1 MSLTNGGAAFA
12 LFILFKDGEEE
23 NMKEATK
30 NTVLRV
36 FQTAQCSSARYIWG
50 VACSAASILL
60 SGLPFY
66 TVYRIVRIFLEASL
80 NDTAVDVSA
89 AWLWA
94 GITVAGIVVG
104 IALSIAG
111 SFICHSCAFHALYG
125 LRMRI
130 LDHMGRLD
138 LGFFTGGQSGAVQKA
153 MSDNIEKM
161 ESIIAH
167 DVSNLI
173 GAGLLLASL
182 SALLFSI
189 NVALALTIVA
199 ALALAF
205 IIQFSAFGG
214 KRGQKIWTDL
224 NRSSTEMDAAFS
236 EYVSGMEEEK
246 IFGRPEAAALR
257 LTSLIEKN
265 RKILMAYLKRV
276 TPIYGAYKTIT
287 LSVPAFLLAVGCVLL
302 YLYPG
307 DHGLMMELLMFLIVG
322 PAVISPL
329 MELVEFGADLRD
341 LAVRMDQIEGVM
353 KMEPVAEGACGA
365 PPGPAEL
372 AFKDVS
378 FSYQN
383 AADPLRRMALEHVTM
398 HIPAGSFA
406 ALVGPSGGG
415 KSTAGQLLARFWDV
429 ESGSICIGGKD
440 IRDYSTKALMDT
452 VAFVFQDTYIFAESI
467 YDNIAMHRD
476 VTCGEVERAARAAR
490 CHDFIQALPEGY
502 KTRAGDGGHKLSG
515 GEAQRI
521 AIARAMLKNAP
532 IVVLDEAMAFA
543 DAENE
548 LALRE
553 GMAGLLKGKTVLMI
567 AHRLYSIRDADII
580 FVLDGGKLKEQGTH
594 QELLQKGGLYAHLW
608 AVQNE
613 TENWR
618 MKGGAANVSDDPA
631 VHLS

>member
-1 MSLTNGGAAFA
+1 
-12 LFILFKDGEEE
+12 
-23 NMKEATK
+23 MKEATK

-130 LDHMGRLD
+130 LEHMGRLD
-138 LGFFTGGQSGAVQKA
+138 LGFFTGGQSGAAQKA

-189 NVALALTIVA
+189 NVPLALTIVA

-265 RKILMAYLKRV
+265 RKSLMAYLKRV

-302 YLYPG
+302 YLDPG

-398 HIPAGSFA
+398 HSPAGSFA

-415 KSTAGQLLARFWDV
+415 KSTAGQRLARFWDV
-429 ESGSICIGGKD
+429 ESGSISIGGKD

-476 VTCGEVERAARAAR
+476 VTCGEVERAAKAAR

-521 AIARAMLKNAP
+521 AIARAMLKNSP

>member
-1 MSLTNGGAAFA
+1 M
-12 LFILFKDGEEE
+12 KD
-23 NMKEATK
+23 ATK

-50 VACSAASILL
+50 VACSAVSILL

-94 GITVAGIVVG
+94 GITVADIVVG

-130 LDHMGRLD
+130 LEHMGRLD

-167 DVSNLI
+167 DVSKLI
-173 GAGLLLASL
+173 GAGLLLVSL

-189 NVALALTIVA
+189 NVPLALTIVA

-265 RKILMAYLKRV
+265 RKNLMAYLTRV

-302 YLYPG
+302 YLDPG

-341 LAVRMDQIEGVM
+341 LAVRIDQIEGVM

-398 HIPAGSFA
+398 RIPAGSFA

-476 VTCGEVERAARAAR
+476 VTCGEVERAAKAAR

-521 AIARAMLKNAP
+521 AIARAMLKNSP

-608 AVQNE
+608 ALQNE

-618 MKGGAANVSDDPA
+618 MKGGAANVSDGPA

>member
-1 MSLTNGGAAFA
+1 
-12 LFILFKDGEEE
+12 
-23 NMKEATK
+23 MKETK
-30 NTVLRV
+30 KNAVLRV

-50 VACSAASILL
+50 VACSSVSILL
-60 SGLPFY
+60 SGVPFY
-66 TVYRIVRIFLEASL
+66 TIYQIVRIFLEASL
-80 NDTAVDVSA
+80 NNTAVDVSA

-94 GITVAGIVVG
+94 GITLASIVVG
-104 IALSIAG
+104 IVLSIIG

-130 LDHMGRLD
+130 LNHMGRLN
-138 LGFFTGGQSGAVQKA
+138 LGFFTGGQSGAVQKT
-153 MSDNIEKM
+153 MNDNIEKM
-161 ESIIAH
+161 ENIIAH

-173 GAGLLLASL
+173 GASLLLVSL

-189 NVALALTIVA
+189 NVPLALTIIA
-199 ALALAF
+199 ALVLAF

-224 NRSSTEMDAAFS
+224 NRSSTELDAAFS

-246 IFGRPEAAALR
+246 IFGKPETAALR
-257 LTSLIEKN
+257 LTNLIEKN
-265 RKILMAYLKRV
+265 RKSLMAYLKRV

-287 LSVPAFLLAVGCVLL
+287 LSVLAFLLAVGCVLL
-302 YLYPG
+302 YLNPG
-307 DHGLMMELLMFLIVG
+307 NHGLMMELLMFLIVG

-329 MELVEFGADLRD
+329 MELVEFGADLRN

-353 KMEPVAEGACGA
+353 KMEPITEGACDT
-365 PPGPAEL
+365 PPVSAEL
-372 AFKDVS
+372 SFQDVS
-378 FSYQN
+378 FSYQK

-429 ESGSICIGGKD
+429 ESGSISIGGKD
-440 IRDYSTKALMDT
+440 IRDYSTKALMNT
-452 VAFVFQDTYIFAESI
+452 VAFVFQDTYIFAESV
-467 YDNIAMHRD
+467 YDNIAMHQN
-476 VTCGEVERAARAAR
+476 VTQEAVEYAAKAAR

-502 KTRAGDGGHKLSG
+502 HTKLGDGGHKLSG

-521 AIARAMLKNAP
+521 AIARAILKNTP
-532 IVVLDEAMAFA
+532 IVVLDEAMAFT

-553 GMAGLLKGKTVLMI
+553 GMAELLKGKTVLMI
-567 AHRLYSIRDADII
+567 AHRLYSIQDADMI
-580 FVLDGGKLKEQGTH
+580 FVLENGRLKESGTH
-594 QELLQKGGLYAHLW
+594 KDLLQKHGLYAHLW
-608 AVQNE
+608 DIQNE
-613 TENWR
+613 TESWR
-618 MKGGAANVSDDPA
+618 MKGGAVHVSDNPA
-631 VHLS
+631 IHLP

>member
-1 MSLTNGGAAFA
+1 MLTNGGAAFA

-23 NMKEATK
+23 NMKDATK

-80 NDTAVDVSA
+80 NDTAVDASA

-130 LDHMGRLD
+130 LEHMGRLD

-173 GAGLLLASL
+173 GAGLLLVSL

-189 NVALALTIVA
+189 NVPLALTIVA

-257 LTSLIEKN
+257 LTSLIKKN
-265 RKILMAYLKRV
+265 RKSLMAYLKRV

-302 YLYPG
+302 YLDPG

-341 LAVRMDQIEGVM
+341 LAVRIDQIEGVM

-476 VTCGEVERAARAAR
+476 VTCGEVERAAKAAR

-521 AIARAMLKNAP
+521 AIARAMLKNSP

-618 MKGGAANVSDDPA
+618 MKGGAANVSDGPA

>member
-1 MSLTNGGAAFA
+1 MLTNGGAAFA

-30 NTVLRV
+30 NIVLRV

-50 VACSAASILL
+50 VACSAVSILL

-80 NDTAVDVSA
+80 NDTAVDASA

-130 LDHMGRLD
+130 LEHMGRLD

-173 GAGLLLASL
+173 GAGLLLVSL

-189 NVALALTIVA
+189 NVPLALTIVA

-265 RKILMAYLKRV
+265 RKNLMAYLKRV

-302 YLYPG
+302 YLDPG

-341 LAVRMDQIEGVM
+341 LAVRIDQIEGVM

-398 HIPAGSFA
+398 RIPAGSFA

-476 VTCGEVERAARAAR
+476 VTCGEVERAAKAAR

-502 KTRAGDGGHKLSG
+502 KTRVGDGGHKLSG

-521 AIARAMLKNAP
+521 AIARAMLKNSP

-580 FVLDGGKLKEQGTH
+580 FVLDCGKLKEQGTH

-608 AVQNE
+608 ALQNE

-618 MKGGAANVSDDPA
+618 MKGGAANVSDGPA

>member
-1 MSLTNGGAAFA
+1 
-12 LFILFKDGEEE
+12 
-23 NMKEATK
+23 MKETK
-30 NTVLRV
+30 KNAVMRV

-50 VACSAASILL
+50 LACSAVSILL

-80 NDTAVDVSA
+80 NDTAVDASA

-130 LDHMGRLD
+130 LEHMGRLD

-173 GAGLLLASL
+173 GAGLLLVSL

-189 NVALALTIVA
+189 NVPLALTIVA

-265 RKILMAYLKRV
+265 RKSLMAYLKRV

-302 YLYPG
+302 YLDPG

-341 LAVRMDQIEGVM
+341 LAVRIDQIEGVM

-476 VTCGEVERAARAAR
+476 VTCGEVERAAKAAR

-521 AIARAMLKNAP
+521 AIARAMLKNSP

-567 AHRLYSIRDADII
+567 AHRRFDHAYGSAPPLFHPGRRYHLRSGRREAERTGDAP
-580 FVLDGGKLKEQGTH
+580 GTAA
-594 QELLQKGGLYAHLW
+594 ERRPVCAL
-608 AVQNE
+608 
-613 TENWR
+613 
-618 MKGGAANVSDDPA
+618 MGAPK
-631 VHLS
+631 

>member
-1 MSLTNGGAAFA
+1 M

-130 LDHMGRLD
+130 LEHMGRLD

-173 GAGLLLASL
+173 GAGLLLVSL

-189 NVALALTIVA
+189 NVPLALTIVA

-265 RKILMAYLKRV
+265 RKSLMAYLKRV

-302 YLYPG
+302 YLDPG

-476 VTCGEVERAARAAR
+476 VTCGEVERAAKAAR

-521 AIARAMLKNAP
+521 AIARAMLKNSP